1 MKKSSNQQIARNF
14 RIPAEFEQ
22 HEATWI
28 GWPFNKSDW
37 PGKFTPIPWVYGEIV
52 RYLSKAEKVRILVQ
66 NEIEKQKAIKV
77 LKSVHTDLSN
87 IEFFLIKTDRNWLRD
102 ASPQFVK
109 DENNNTVLIKFKF
122 NAWAKYDN
130 FKLDAKIPD
139 FISKKLKLNLQSAC
153 FEDKLVV
160 LEGGAIDYN
169 GSGTL
174 ITTEECLMDSK
185 VQVRNP
191 NFSKKDYEEVFRKFL
206 GIEKVIWLKNGIVGD
221 DTHGHVDDIT
231 RFVNKNT
238 VVTVVEKNP
247 NDDNYKNLLDN
258 KEILSSSTLAD
269 GSKLNVIDLPMPSPV
284 IFKGQRL
291 PASYANFYISNYAVL
306 VPTFNDENDR
316 LALGILSELFPDRKV
331 IGIHAVDLVWGLG
344 TIHCLTHE
352 QIL

>member
-1 MKKSSNQQIARNF
+1 MKY
-14 RIPAEFEQ
+14 RIPAEFEK

-28 GWPFNKSDW
+28 GWPFNKADW

-52 RYLSKAEKVRILVQ
+52 RYLSLGEKVRIIVQ
-66 NEIEKQKAIKV
+66 NDFEKQKALKV
-77 LKSVHTDLSN
+77 LNAVHADLSN
-87 IEFFLIKTDRNWLRD
+87 VEFFILKTDRNWLRD

-109 DENNNTVLIKFKF
+109 DKNNNTVLMKFNF

-130 FKLDAKIPD
+130 YKLDAKIPD
-139 FISKKLKLNLQSAC
+139 FISKKMKIKLKQVLYKN
-153 FEDKLVV
+153 KPVV
-160 LEGGAIDYN
+160 LEGGSIDYN

-174 ITTEECLMDSK
+174 ITTEECLMDDK
-185 VQVRNP
+185 TQVRNP
-191 NFSKKDYEEVFRKFL
+191 RFTKNDYEKVFLDYL
-206 GIEKVIWLKNGIVGD
+206 GIEKIIWLKNGIVGD

-238 VVTVVEKNP
+238 VVTVIEKNP
-247 NDDNYKNLLDN
+247 NDDNYKNLFEN
-258 KEILSSSTLAD
+258 KEILKSSTLQD
-269 GSKLNVIDLPMPSPV
+269 GSKLEVIDLPMPLPV

-316 LALGILSELFPDRKV
+316 KALGILSELFPDRKV

-352 QIL
+352 QIS

>member
-1 MKKSSNQQIARNF
+1 MKY
-14 RIPAEFEQ
+14 RIPAEFEK

-28 GWPFNKSDW
+28 GWPFNKADW

-52 RYLSKAEKVRILVQ
+52 RYLSLGEKVRIIVQ
-66 NEIEKQKAIKV
+66 NDLEKQKALKV
-77 LKSVHTDLSN
+77 LNAVHADLSN
-87 IEFFLIKTDRNWLRD
+87 VEFFILKTDRNWLRD

-109 DENNNTVLIKFKF
+109 DKNNNTVLMKFNF

-130 FKLDAKIPD
+130 YKLDAKIPD
-139 FISKKLKLNLQSAC
+139 FISKKMKIELKQVLYKNRP
-153 FEDKLVV
+153 VV

-169 GSGTL
+169 GLGTL
-174 ITTEECLMDSK
+174 ISTEECLMDDK
-185 VQVRNP
+185 TQVRNP
-191 NFSKKDYEEVFRKFL
+191 GFTKNDYEKVFHDYL

-238 VVTVVEKNP
+238 VVTVIEKNP
-247 NDDNYKNLLDN
+247 NDDNYKNLLEN
-258 KEILSSSTLAD
+258 KEILKSSTLQD
-269 GSKLNVIDLPMPSPV
+269 GLKLEVIDLPMPLPV

-316 LALGILSELFPDRKV
+316 KALGILSELFPDRKV

-352 QIL
+352 QIS

>member
-1 MKKSSNQQIARNF
+1 MKNSIKF
-14 RIPAEFEQ
+14 RLPAEFEK

-37 PGKFTPIPWVYGEIV
+37 PGKFAPIPWVYGEIV
-52 RYLSKAEKVRILVQ
+52 RYLSIGEKVRILIQ
-66 NEIEKQKAIKV
+66 NEDEKRKAIRI
-77 LKSVHTDLSN
+77 LNSVHADLNN
-87 IEFFLIKTDRNWLRD
+87 IEFFIIKTDRNWLRD

-109 DENNNTVLIKFKF
+109 DENGITNLIRFKF

-130 FKLDAKIPD
+130 YELDSKIPD
-139 FISKKLKLNLQSAC
+139 FISKKLKLKIHNAT
-153 FEDKLVV
+153 FNNKYVV

-169 GSGTL
+169 GKGTL
-174 ITTEECLMDSK
+174 ITTEECLMDK
-185 VQVRNP
+185 KTQVRNP
-191 NFSKKDYEEVFRKFL
+191 NFSKTDYEKIFKDYL
-206 GIEKVIWLKNGIVGD
+206 GIEKVIWLGKGIVGD

-231 RFVNKNT
+231 RFVNENT
-238 VVTVVEKNP
+238 VVTVIEKNP
-247 NDDNYKNLLDN
+247 KDDNYKNLIEN
-258 KEILSSSTLAD
+258 KEILLSSELSN

-316 LALGILSELFPDRKV
+316 KALGILSDLFPDRKV

>member
-1 MKKSSNQQIARNF
+1 MKYRL
-14 RIPAEFEQ
+14 PAEFEI

-28 GWPFNKSDW
+28 SFPHNKADW
-37 PGKFTPIPWVYGEIV
+37 PGKFAPIPWVFVEIV
-52 RYLSKAEKVRILVQ
+52 RYLSIGEKVRILVQ
-66 NEIEKQKAIKV
+66 NEFEKYKTIKI
-77 LKSVHTDLSN
+77 LNSVPINFSN
-87 IEFFLIKTDRNWLRD
+87 IEFYIKKTDRNWLRD
-102 ASPQFVK
+102 SAPQFVK
-109 DENNNTVLIKFKF
+109 NSNDKTKLISFKF

-130 FKLDAKIPD
+130 YKLDMKIPN
-139 FISKKLKLNLQSAC
+139 FISKKLNIDLIKVIHNNRT
-153 FEDKLVV
+153 VV

-169 GSGTL
+169 GKGTL
-174 ITTEECLMDSK
+174 ITTEECLMDQK
-185 VQVRNP
+185 TQVRNP
-191 NFSKKDYEEVFRKFL
+191 GFTKNDYESIFNKFL
-206 GIEKVIWLKNGIVGD
+206 GIEKVIWLKKGIIGD

-231 RFVNKNT
+231 RFVNENT
-238 VVTVVEKNP
+238 VVTAIEKNSK
-247 NDDNYKNLLDN
+247 DENYKNLLEN
-258 KEILSSSTLAD
+258 KEILQSSTLQD
-269 GSKLNVIDLPMPSPV
+269 GSRIQIIELPMPSPI

>member
-1 MKKSSNQQIARNF
+1 MKNSIKF
-14 RIPAEFEQ
+14 RLPAEFEK

-37 PGKFTPIPWVYGEIV
+37 PGKFAPIPWVYGEIV
-52 RYLSKAEKVRILVQ
+52 RYLSIGEKVRILIQ
-66 NEIEKQKAIKV
+66 NEDEKRKAIRI
-77 LKSVHTDLSN
+77 LNSVHADLNN
-87 IEFFLIKTDRNWLRD
+87 IEFFIIKTDRNWLRD
-102 ASPQFVK
+102 SSPQFVK
-109 DENNNTVLIKFKF
+109 DENGITSLIRFKF

-130 FKLDAKIPD
+130 YELDSKIPD
-139 FISKKLKLNLQSAC
+139 YISKKLKLKIHKATFNN
-153 FEDKLVV
+153 KHVV

-169 GSGTL
+169 GKGTL
-174 ITTEECLMDSK
+174 ITTEECLMDK
-185 VQVRNP
+185 KTQVRNP
-191 NFSKKDYEEVFRKFL
+191 NFSKTDYEKIFKDYL
-206 GIEKVIWLKNGIVGD
+206 GIEKVIWLGKGIVGD

-231 RFVNKNT
+231 RFVNENT
-238 VVTVVEKNP
+238 VVTVIEKNP
-247 NDDNYKNLLDN
+247 KDDNYKNLLEN
-258 KEILSSSTLAD
+258 KEILLSSELSN

-316 LALGILSELFPDRKV
+316 KALGILSDLFSDRKV